1 MAQLFTLNKLLAS
14 TVLVLARLCLT
25 GLGLV
30 VVYGV
35 VLRYVFNDA
44 PPYVEQI
51 ALLLVISVAMFGAAS
66 GVYDSGHIGL
76 DSVVK
81 LLPPLGQRAC
91 LHLVDVLTMVFAVV
105 LCWGSSRMALS
116 TWHDTIPTLGLS
128 EAMRYLPP
136 IIAGVL
142 ILLFSFEHLMRR
154 LSTPVAPEASW
165 N

>member
-1 MAQLFTLNKLLAS
+1 MFCQNEGLPSEIDVAG
-14 TVLVLARLCLT
+14 T
-25 GLGLV
+25 GV
-30 VVYGV
+30 TRFCRSVRRSVTQY
-35 VLRYVFNDA
+35 F
-44 PPYVEQI
+44 I
-51 ALLLVISVAMFGAAS
+51 AISA
-66 GVYDSGHIGL
+66 
-76 DSVVK
+76 
-81 LLPPLGQRAC
+81 
-91 LHLVDVLTMVFAVV
+91 MVFAVV